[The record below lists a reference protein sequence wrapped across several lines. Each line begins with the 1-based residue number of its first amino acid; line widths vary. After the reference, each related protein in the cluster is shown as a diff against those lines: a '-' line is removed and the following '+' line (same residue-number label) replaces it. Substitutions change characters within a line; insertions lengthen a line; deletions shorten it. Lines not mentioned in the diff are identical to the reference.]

1 MAKHEFGIMQEHPQK
16 WQRYDEYDPQSYNCI
31 SVNDDY
37 LEDIVVK
44 FNGFDL
50 YWHTLDVPAK
60 GIAYAGI
67 TLIPP
72 TSIPALIT
80 VIENI
85 YGLSELKVLLQNAY
99 HVNKWVIHFGL

>member
-1 MAKHEFGIMQEHPQK
+1 MAKHEFGIMQEPPQK
-16 WQRYDEYDPQSYNCI
+16 GQRYDEYDPQSYNCI

-37 LEDIVVK
+37 LEDIVMK
-44 FNGFDL
+44 FNGIDF

-72 TSIPALIT
+72 ASIPALIT